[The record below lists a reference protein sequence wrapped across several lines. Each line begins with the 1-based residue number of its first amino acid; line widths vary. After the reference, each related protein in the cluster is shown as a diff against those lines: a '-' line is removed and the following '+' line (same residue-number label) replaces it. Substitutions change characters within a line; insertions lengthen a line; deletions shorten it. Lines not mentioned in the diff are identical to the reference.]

1 MFLYSC
7 ILISLRCYALFV
19 LYLLMLIQLR
29 LVFFSRNLQCI
40 WSLLWSISL
49 KDTWV
54 MLYKMPE
61 IRSNLFLKR
70 WVLVLLPLYVLCKAQ
85 ELAWISFKYFIVV
98 HVSNRKEWKSCTRN
112 PIFGF
117 CTVIHIPNTF
127 TLESLKFM
135 AGQFSWF
142 LGYLLPKNLITPLT
156 ILKTVFIHY
165 LSSISPKS
173 LYNQCKLGHT
183 N

>member
-1 MFLYSC
+1 M
-7 ILISLRCYALFV
+7 

-29 LVFFSRNLQCI
+29 LVFFSRNLQCT

-70 WVLVLLPLYVLCKAQ
+70 WVLVLLPLYVLCKAK

-98 HVSNRKEWKSCTRN
+98 HVYLIGKNEN
-112 PIFGF
+112 HAHAIQFLVF
-117 CTVIHIPNTF
+117 VIHIPNTF

-165 LSSISPKS
+165 LSSISTKS

>member
-1 MFLYSC
+1 MFS
-7 ILISLRCYALFV
+7 
-19 LYLLMLIQLR
+19 IQLHFD
-29 LVFFSRNLQCI
+29 LSKKLSFFCVIFVNAYSVKVGIFSRNLQCT

-117 CTVIHIPNTF
+117 CNSYSKYIYIRIIKIYGWSIFLIP
-127 TLESLKFM
+127 
-135 AGQFSWF
+135 
-142 LGYLLPKNLITPLT
+142 LIPFAKEFTPLT

-165 LSSISPKS
+165 SFKYIHKI
-173 LYNQCKLGHT
+173 T
-183 N
+183 I

>member
-1 MFLYSC
+1 MNCFLYSC

-117 CTVIHIPNTF
+117 CNSYSKYIYIRIIKIYGQPIFLIPWIPFAEEFNY
-127 TLESLKFM
+127 TLNNIENSFYSLFIK
-135 AGQFSWF
+135 
-142 LGYLLPKNLITPLT
+142 YIPKIT
-156 ILKTVFIHY
+156 I
-165 LSSISPKS
+165 
-173 LYNQCKLGHT
+173 
-183 N
+183 